1 MAFYQSIPYEDINEE
16 YVKVNKQ
23 QLLQVLKRNYKLET
37 ELEKVKEIKN
47 ENHNLKEQL
56 QNFIPRRRVR
66 RVYKM
71 LGKIL
76 RTDVSEEFLQ
86 NEIDDE

>member
-1 MAFYQSIPYEDINEE
+1 MAFYQSIPYEDIDEE

-23 QLLQVLKRNYKLET
+23 QLLQILKKNY
-37 ELEKVKEIKN
+37 ELEVKLSEMSKLKN

-76 RTDVSEEFLQ
+76 RTDVSDEFLQ
-86 NEIDDE
+86 NELNNE

>member
-1 MAFYQSIPYEDINEE
+1 MAFYQSIPYENLDDEN
-16 YVKVNKQ
+16 VKVNKQ
-23 QLLQVLKRNYKLET
+23 QLLQILKKNY
-37 ELEKVKEIKN
+37 ELEVKLSEMSKLKN

-56 QNFIPRRRVR
+56 QNFIPCRRVR

-76 RTDVSEEFLQ
+76 RTDVSDEFLQ
-86 NEIDDE
+86 NELNDE